1 MEASQKCIKHEKQV
15 ESRQIMK
22 ALVLI
27 LTFASA
33 GATSRNLHTDEKF
46 HSDTQKMT
54 SSRSSDEA
62 SEWVVSNSYKKI
74 TLFSLIRRKMQL
86 CYAAVSEEMCLQEL
100 YNHDYFWL

>member
-62 SEWVVSNSYKKI
+62 SE
-74 TLFSLIRRKMQL
+74 
-86 CYAAVSEEMCLQEL
+86 
-100 YNHDYFWL
+100 